1 MERVFLGDTGIKVS
15 RLCFG
20 SLTITPFQ
28 ANLPIKE
35 GAELIK
41 YAYSKGVNF
50 LDTAELY
57 DNYDYIREALKDIN
71 RNDFVIT
78 TKCYAYD
85 KKTAE
90 ESLNKALKELDTDY
104 IDMFLLHEQESIHTL
119 RGHYEAIE
127 YFTQAKKEGKIRAFG
142 MSTHRVEGVLG
153 AIEFDEIDVIHPI
166 INKLGIGIQDGN
178 VEDMLKAIEKAHNAG
193 KGIYGM
199 KPLGGG
205 HLIKDAEEAFN
216 FVRNI
221 PYIDAVA
228 IGMQSKD
235 EVDANVNLM
244 NEGYIP
250 DEVKRK
256 IDKKKRK
263 LIISY
268 YCIGCGNCVRTCK
281 NNGISI
287 VDGKAVP
294 NDNCIFCGYCAQS
307 CPEFCIK
314 VI

>member
-1 MERVFLGDTGIKVS
+1 MEKNRLGNTDIEVS
-15 RLCFG
+15 KLCFG

-28 ANLPIKE
+28 ANLPIDE

-57 DNYDYIREALKDIN
+57 DNYEYIRVALKDID
-71 RNDFVIT
+71 REDFVIS

-85 KKTAE
+85 TKTAE
-90 ESLNKALKELDTDY
+90 SSLKKALKELDTDY
-104 IDMFLLHEQESIHTL
+104 IDIFMLHEQESEYTL
-119 RGHYEAIE
+119 KGHYEAIE
-127 YFTQAKKEGKIRAFG
+127 YFMKAKERGLIRAFG
-142 MSTHRVEGVLG
+142 MSTHMVKGVMGANKYSEVE
-153 AIEFDEIDVIHPI
+153 IIHPI
-166 INKLGIGIQDGN
+166 INKLGIGIQDGT
-178 VEDMLKAIEKAHNAG
+178 VEDMLEALKIAHNMG

-205 HLIKDAEEAFN
+205 HLIGRAEEAFN
-216 FVRNI
+216 FVRDI
-221 PYIDAVA
+221 PYLNSIA

-235 EVDANVNLM
+235 EIDANVSLA
-244 NEGYIP
+244 EKGFIP
-250 DEVKRK
+250 DEIKSRLRT
-256 IDKKKRK
+256 KKRR
-263 LIISY
+263 LIVSY

-287 VDGKAVP
+287 IDGKAVP

>member
-1 MERVFLGDTGIKVS
+1 MEKNRLGNTDIEVS
-15 RLCFG
+15 KLCFG

-28 ANLPIKE
+28 ANLPIDE

-57 DNYDYIREALKDIN
+57 DNYEYIRVALKDID
-71 RNDFVIT
+71 REDFVIS

-85 KKTAE
+85 TKTAE
-90 ESLNKALKELDTDY
+90 SSLKKALKELDTDY
-104 IDMFLLHEQESIHTL
+104 IDIFMLHEQESEYTL
-119 RGHYEAIE
+119 KGHYEAIE
-127 YFTQAKKEGKIRAFG
+127 YFMKAKERGLIRAFG
-142 MSTHRVEGVLG
+142 MSTHMVKGVMGANKYSEVE
-153 AIEFDEIDVIHPI
+153 IIHPI
-166 INKLGIGIQDGN
+166 INKLGIGIQDGT
-178 VEDMLKAIEKAHNAG
+178 VEDMLEALKIAHNMG

-205 HLIKDAEEAFN
+205 HLIGRAEEAFN
-216 FVRNI
+216 FVRDI
-221 PYIDAVA
+221 PYLNSIA

-235 EVDANVNLM
+235 EIDANVSLA
-244 NEGYIP
+244 EKGFIP
-250 DEVKRK
+250 DEIKSRLRT
-256 IDKKKRK
+256 KKRR
-263 LIISY
+263 LIVSY

-287 VDGKAVP
+287 IDGKAVP
-294 NDNCIFCGYCAQS
+294 NENCIFCGYCAQS

>member
-1 MERVFLGDTGIKVS
+1 MEKNRLGNTDIEVS
-15 RLCFG
+15 KLCFG

-28 ANLPIKE
+28 ANLPIDE

-57 DNYDYIREALKDIN
+57 DNYEYIRVALKDID
-71 RNDFVIT
+71 REDFVIS

-85 KKTAE
+85 TKTAE
-90 ESLNKALKELDTDY
+90 YSLKKALKELDTDY
-104 IDMFLLHEQESIHTL
+104 IDIFMLHEQESEYTL
-119 RGHYEAIE
+119 KGHYEAIE
-127 YFTQAKKEGKIRAFG
+127 YFMKAKEKGLIRAFG
-142 MSTHRVEGVLG
+142 MSTHMVKGVMGANKYSEVE
-153 AIEFDEIDVIHPI
+153 IIHPI
-166 INKLGIGIQDGN
+166 INKLGIGIQDGT
-178 VEDMLKAIEKAHNAG
+178 VEDMLEALKIAHNMG

-205 HLIKDAEEAFN
+205 HLIGRAEEAFN
-216 FVRNI
+216 FVRDI
-221 PYIDAVA
+221 PYLNSIA

-235 EVDANVNLM
+235 EIDANVSLSEN
-244 NEGYIP
+244 GFIP
-250 DEVKRK
+250 DEIKSRLRT
-256 IDKKKRK
+256 KKRR
-263 LIISY
+263 LIVSY

-287 VDGKAVP
+287 IDGKAVP
-294 NDNCIFCGYCAQS
+294 NENCIFCGYCAQS